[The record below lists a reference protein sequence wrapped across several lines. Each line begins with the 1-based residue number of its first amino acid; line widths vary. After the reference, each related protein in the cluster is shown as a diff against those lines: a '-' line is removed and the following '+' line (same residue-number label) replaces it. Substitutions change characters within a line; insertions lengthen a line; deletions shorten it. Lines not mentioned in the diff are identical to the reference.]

1 MGRNRQK
8 CREFSF
14 FDRFLKAAELVYQY
28 LLHVKFLNFF
38 NFLIYIC
45 SPSFSRLLTRLYKT
59 KGLTLKN

>member
-8 CREFSF
+8 CRKFSF

-38 NFLIYIC
+38 NFFDLYLFSKFLQTFD
-45 SPSFSRLLTRLYKT
+45 SPI
-59 KGLTLKN
+59 